1 MGVERACHTGE
12 KPVESPGDERNGG
25 RGRNPGD
32 SGEAG
37 RGGAATQRSAEPGEG
52 AGEAVAFHIAQSQ
65 DLNR

>member
-12 KPVESPGDERNGG
+12 MKGTEGVRG
-25 RGRNPGD
+25 RGPGD

-37 RGGAATQRSAEPGEG
+37 RGGAATQKSAEPGEG
-52 AGEAVAFHIAQSQ
+52 AGEAVALHVSQSQ